1 MNTTNLT
8 IELFVL
14 IICSGFFAATETAY
28 SSMNSIKLKSMANRG
43 NKSAVN
49 TLKLA
54 ENYSKLITTV
64 LIINNVINIL
74 ATTLATVLFI
84 QLFGQDLGVSI
95 STVFMTIVLL
105 IFGEITPKSIAKKI
119 PENYAIAVYKI
130 VKIFMIIMTPIT
142 FIFDSWVKLVDKI
155 FKFENDDTITS
166 EEIETM
172 VKQAH
177 KFGGLEKDESN
188 LIINAIKF
196 DDQIVKEI
204 LTPRVEIIAID
215 INTSIKEIDRIYRES
230 GYTRLPVY
238 ENSIDNIV
246 GVLNEKEFYHMYV
259 DNKDFK
265 IKNIV
270 KNILYTTSNVLIDDL
285 LRKLQANKLHL
296 AIVVDEYGG
305 TIGLV
310 TMEDILEEL
319 VGEIYDEHDEIVQYY
334 EKINDNEYIVNADVD
349 VDDFFNYFKLKEDLT
364 IKSITLSG
372 WLMNRNGIMPKQN
385 SIFNYQNI
393 SITIIEINEKK
404 IKHIKVTKL

>member
-8 IELFVL
+8 IELFLL

-84 QLFGQDLGVSI
+84 QLFGQDLGVTI
-95 STVFMTIVLL
+95 STAFMTIVLL

-119 PENYAIAVYKI
+119 PETYAIAVYKI

-196 DDQIVKEI
+196 DNQIVKEI
-204 LTPRVEIIAID
+204 LTPRVEIVAID

-238 ENSIDNIV
+238 ENNIDNIV
-246 GVLNEKEFYHMYV
+246 GVLNEKEFYHMYI

-285 LRKLQANKLHL
+285 LRKLQSNKLHL

-319 VGEIYDEHDEIVQYY
+319 VGEIYDEHDEIIQYY
-334 EKINDNEYIVNADVD
+334 DKIKDNEYIVNADVD
-349 VDDFFNYFKLKEDLT
+349 VDDFFNYFNLKEDSS

-372 WLMNRNGIMPKQN
+372 WLMNRNGIMPKKN
-385 SIFNYQNI
+385 SVFNYQNI
-393 SITIIEINEKK
+393 NITIIEINEKK